1 MSHATAAASPLVLER
16 MTPFQWTAIAI
27 CVLLNMLDGFDVMVM
42 AFTAPHVSADWA
54 LSGKLLGIMLSA
66 GLVGMALGS
75 FLLAPLAD
83 RWGRRPMIM
92 LCLVILT
99 VGSQRIGFVV
109 DQLVGQEEVVIKPLD
124 ALLQGTPGMAGAT
137 ITSDGG
143 IALILDVPNL
153 LKHYAKR
160 SKIKFDRFDKFS
172 A

>member
-75 FLLAPLAD
+75 FMLAPLAG
-83 RWGRRPMIM
+83 GR
-92 LCLVILT
+92 
-99 VGSQRIGFVV
+99 
-109 DQLVGQEEVVIKPLD
+109 
-124 ALLQGTPGMAGAT
+124 
-137 ITSDGG
+137 
-143 IALILDVPNL
+143 
-153 LKHYAKR
+153 
-160 SKIKFDRFDKFS
+160 
-172 A
+172 